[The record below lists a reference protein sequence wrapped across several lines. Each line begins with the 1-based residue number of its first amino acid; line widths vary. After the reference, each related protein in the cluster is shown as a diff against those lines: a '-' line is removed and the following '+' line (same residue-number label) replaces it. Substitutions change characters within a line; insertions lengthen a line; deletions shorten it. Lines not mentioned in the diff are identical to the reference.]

1 MNTQTHTVEKAEMKD
16 LPRILE
22 IYAYA
27 RNFMRETGNPD
38 QWRNNFPPEALLAED
53 IKIFV
58 IGADPT
64 YAKIEKGE
72 WLSDTEYGTIH
83 RVAGD
88 GTLHGVLGMI
98 VAFCSRKISHLRI
111 DTHEDNKVMQRAISK
126 NGFQKRGI
134 IYIEDGSLR
143 IAYERV

>member
-1 MNTQTHTVEKAEMKD
+1 M
-16 LPRILE
+16 
-22 IYAYA
+22 
-27 RNFMRETGNPD
+27 
-38 QWRNNFPPEALLAED
+38 
-53 IKIFV
+53 
-58 IGADPT
+58 
-64 YAKIEKGE
+64 
-72 WLSDTEYGTIH
+72 
-83 RVAGD
+83 AGD

-134 IYIEDGSLR
+134 IYIEDGSPR